1 MTPAIPLQTPGAE
14 TASNQFLPSFS
25 NLDLHGYLHLHPHP
39 AYILPSPRLSSSSSP
54 SLSPLYSNPAALD
67 LSPNLEPIIIE
78 GDRKRLKRL
87 IASHDQ
93 ELDDALFGSSDQDP
107 IDTDSLASYNSFEGR
122 GGNGS
127 GSMDD
132 VLEIQLFLPVWSTKR
147 PYTAILVSSPH
158 PSFLVLHLHPT
169 FYRSTSKSALNRR
182 NAGVGGLKASPSTL
196 ALRTSGES
204 LAGHHHQLPGLGQ
217 SHALAWPNQT
227 AMAGSYENQW
237 PKEGYGDADVSVGT
251 GTYKGAGD
259 ITGSSRKSLEMIDW
273 SQTPLGEVSAGP
285 SDWTRKLVW
294 EEAERFRRLFT
305 ATLLAGVALYHCQ
318 RHAHYAGRRRRLVS
332 HRFGLGHPS

>member
-25 NLDLHGYLHLHPHP
+25 NLDLQGYLHLHPHP

-182 NAGVGGLKASPSTL
+182 RGRAQGVPFDARVKDFGRVAGGASSPAAWAGTVPCARL
-196 ALRTSGES
+196 AK
-204 LAGHHHQLPGLGQ
+204 PD
-217 SHALAWPNQT
+217 
-227 AMAGSYENQW
+227 
-237 PKEGYGDADVSVGT
+237 GYGGELREPVAEGGVWGCRRFSWDRDV
-251 GTYKGAGD
+251 
-259 ITGSSRKSLEMIDW
+259 
-273 SQTPLGEVSAGP
+273 
-285 SDWTRKLVW
+285 
-294 EEAERFRRLFT
+294 
-305 ATLLAGVALYHCQ
+305 
-318 RHAHYAGRRRRLVS
+318 
-332 HRFGLGHPS
+332 